1 MKNRKPRYAQYEIDR
16 MKVKDMKRLCES
28 VGISLKGITE
38 RQEVKNI
45 ILNSDKI
52 IIIAAPDPIEY
63 ENVSVLRSM
72 GVGKL
77 KRAMEDAGVFFDSKD
92 VVEKEDMVQIFV
104 NSGRIVFQE
113 EEQEQDKD
121 QGLIDD
127 TADTIPLSSSRG
139 NPSRKKNRYV
149 DPYGNVYDDSDGAS
163 SNNTSS
169 IVEGTK
175 RARIEEDDEIMTN
188 VSQSPS
194 EPLFAPA
201 DVEIASDADAAS
213 ADAIPHRS
221 SSEEQITS
229 PMENSAS
236 IDEPTAA
243 AVTQEPEIRL
253 HEAAPVPAP
262 APAPAPLPT
271 QNERQH
277 ESPHQ
282 KFLSRSIGE
291 LRQLANSLN
300 VDISG
305 CIEKKEIVDLIVTAI
320 GNGASA
326 RSR

>member
-16 MKVKDMKRLCES
+16 MKVKDMVQLCQS
-28 VGISLKGITE
+28 VGISLKGVTE
-38 RQEVKNI
+38 RQEVKNV
-45 ILNSDKI
+45 ILNSGKI

-63 ENVSVLRSM
+63 ENVAVLRSM

-104 NSGRIVFQE
+104 NSGRIVFQKE
-113 EEQEQDKD
+113 EEQDKD
-121 QGLIDD
+121 QDQGLMDD

-139 NPSRKKNRYV
+139 NCNQSRKKNRYV

-194 EPLFAPA
+194 EPLSAPV
-201 DVEIASDADAAS
+201 DVEIASDADAS
-213 ADAIPHRS
+213 ADAIPYSSS
-221 SSEEQITS
+221 SSEEPTTTS

-236 IDEPTAA
+236 IDDEPTAA
-243 AVTQEPEIRL
+243 AVTREPEIHL
-253 HEAAPVPAP
+253 HEAAPVP
-262 APAPAPLPT
+262 LPT
-271 QNERQH
+271 QDERQH

-282 KFLSRSIGE
+282 KFLSRSI
-291 LRQLANSLN
+291 
-300 VDISG
+300 
-305 CIEKKEIVDLIVTAI
+305 
-320 GNGASA
+320 
-326 RSR
+326 

>member
-16 MKVKDMKRLCES
+16 MKVKDMVQLCQS

-38 RQEVKNI
+38 RQEVKNV

-52 IIIAAPDPIEY
+52 IIITAPDPIEY

-113 EEQEQDKD
+113 EDKD

-127 TADTIPLSSSRG
+127 TADTIPPSSSRG
-139 NPSRKKNRYV
+139 NRNPSRKKNRYV

-175 RARIEEDDEIMTN
+175 RARIEEDDEIMTSA
-188 VSQSPS
+188 SQSPS
-194 EPLFAPA
+194 EPISAPA
-201 DVEIASDADAAS
+201 DVEIASDADASTS
-213 ADAIPHRS
+213 ADAIPHIS
-221 SSEEQITS
+221 SSEEPTTL

-243 AVTQEPEIRL
+243 AVTREPEIHL
-253 HEAAPVPAP
+253 HEAAPI
-262 APAPAPLPT
+262 PLPT
-271 QNERQH
+271 QDERQH